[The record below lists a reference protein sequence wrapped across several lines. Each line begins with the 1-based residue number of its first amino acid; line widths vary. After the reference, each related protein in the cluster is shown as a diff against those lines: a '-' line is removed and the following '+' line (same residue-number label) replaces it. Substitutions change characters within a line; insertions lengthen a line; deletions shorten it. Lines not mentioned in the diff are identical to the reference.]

1 MVMAERDE
9 LALRLAE
16 AEGLAAAIGA
26 EFSPP
31 DSDTEGETDYALA
44 DTAAGGEGVADDSVA
59 AGGAGGRHPFA
70 PLVLPLTPLPAAQPG
85 RGDGGRWASPL
96 RPMTPLGLTPT
107 THGSGSGSGS
117 IGKGLDLREH
127 AYAVQRAISA
137 LQVLPHR
144 RAFVA

>member
-1 MVMAERDE
+1 VVMAERDE

-44 DTAAGGEGVADDSVA
+44 DTAASGEGVAEVLA
-59 AGGAGGRHPFA
+59 APGGAGGWHPLA

-85 RGDGGRWASPL
+85 RRDGSRWASPL
-96 RPMTPLGLTPT
+96 RPMTPLGLTPK
-107 THGSGSGSGS
+107 THGGGGGGS
-117 IGKGLDLREH
+117 IGKGLEVREH
-127 AYAVQRAISA
+127 AYAVQQAISA